1 MKVFLNLNI
10 WIYTPY
16 SVQRE
21 LLMALL
27 NFCESEAG
35 LAQSHI
41 SLPRILDLVQQFYWV
56 RSSRKVSGTKRLF
69 HPVTKQVIGSR
80 PSLEEVGKLRILLL
94 STAEM
99 VVRLEFCKYLWAITY
114 EARRTNS
121 RCPTEQCFVP
131 EHVGII
137 YLCQM

>member
-80 PSLEEVGKLRILLL
+80 PSLEEVGK
-94 STAEM
+94 
-99 VVRLEFCKYLWAITY
+99 FYY
-114 EARRTNS
+114 
-121 RCPTEQCFVP
+121 
-131 EHVGII
+131 
-137 YLCQM
+137 